1 MRPGAPHARAAEPPD
16 TPQAPAPQLESV
28 GAIEVPVPP
37 QDTAPAPVED
47 DEHYSAFTKSG
58 RIFVVVLASVSGVM
72 SPFSINIYMPAV
84 PQITTHLHIT
94 DSQTLLS
101 ITTYMIFQGL
111 SPSFWAP
118 LSDSYGRRPILIM
131 AFVVFLIANL
141 GLSFTQAYW
150 LLLVLRM
157 LQASG
162 ASSAVSIG
170 AGCISDVSR
179 RKERGTYMGFFQMGT
194 LLGPAI
200 GPIVGGL
207 VAHRWDWHA
216 IFFFLSA
223 LGGGYLVFMVLM
235 LPESLRALV
244 GDGSLKPY
252 GIWRTLIPLR
262 MVDHTL
268 HGTDAEKQ
276 HARWMNAP
284 PKLNLH
290 AMGFDRP
297 WRTFLQPDLALMILS
312 FSIPFG
318 VYTMVTSS
326 LSPALSNVYHYNT
339 IVVGLCYVPLGVG
352 SALGSILAGKLLD
365 FEYRRAFQKHG
376 KRLNL
381 HHTRLKHAFLFNF
394 LFTAFVLAS
403 EWCMDV
409 KEFDRPVHIAAPMV
423 LLFFMTLTGIMF
435 FNSIQTILVDLSPGR
450 AASVTAA
457 LNIGRCLV
465 GAAFVAAVQYAVDA
479 IGSGWTFVLFALASF
494 AISTPLVWIV
504 MRHGPRWSTAREER
518 LAKKV

>member
-1 MRPGAPHARAAEPPD
+1 MRPSASNAQEPEPPD
-16 TPQAPAPQLESV
+16 TAAPPSPQLESV

-37 QDTAPAPVED
+37 EDQPRPHVEE
-47 DEHYSAFTKSG
+47 DEHYSAFTKNA
-58 RIFVVVLASVSGVM
+58 RIFVVVFASVSGVM
-72 SPFSINIYMPAV
+72 SPFAINIYMPAV
-84 PQITTHLHIT
+84 PEITKDLRIT

-111 SPSFWAP
+111 TPSFWAP

-162 ASSAVSIG
+162 ASSAISIG

-216 IFFFLSA
+216 VFFFLSA

-244 GDGSLKPY
+244 GDGSLRPY
-252 GIWRTLIPLR
+252 GIWRTLIPLH
-262 MVDHTL
+262 MVDDSL
-268 HGTDAEKQ
+268 EGTDAEKQ
-276 HARWMNAP
+276 HTHRMNPP
-284 PKLNLH
+284 PKLNLQS
-290 AMGFDRP
+290 MGFDRP
-297 WRTFLQPDLALMILS
+297 WRAFLQPDLALMILS
-312 FSIPFG
+312 FAIPFG

-326 LSPALSNVYHYNT
+326 LSPALTNVYHYNS
-339 IVVGLCYVPLGVG
+339 IEVGLCYMPLGIG

-376 KRLNL
+376 KNLNL

-394 LFTAFVLAS
+394 IFTAFVLAS

-409 KEFDRPVHIAAPMV
+409 KEFDQPVHIAVPMV
-423 LLFFMTLTGIMF
+423 LLFLMTLTCIMF
-435 FNSIQTILVDLSPGR
+435 FNSMYATPTHTAKPSSSISRPG
-450 AASVTAA
+450 
-457 LNIGRCLV
+457 
-465 GAAFVAAVQYAVDA
+465 
-479 IGSGWTFVLFALASF
+479 
-494 AISTPLVWIV
+494 
-504 MRHGPRWSTAREER
+504 ARR
-518 LAKKV
+518 P